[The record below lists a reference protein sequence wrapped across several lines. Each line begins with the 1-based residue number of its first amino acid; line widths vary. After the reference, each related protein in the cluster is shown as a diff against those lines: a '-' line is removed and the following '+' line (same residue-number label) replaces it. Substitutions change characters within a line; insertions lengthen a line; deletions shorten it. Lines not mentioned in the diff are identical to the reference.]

1 MSFKIVSLIT
11 ELSSWRRISDSRVIR
26 FDDIHKVINL
36 HTKQIEIGNSS
47 NFLEWINRFRCVI
60 ALYSRQ
66 RRTNEWYIQYTVC
79 ITLYISK
86 RWFNILRYIFYC
98 SPVVTFTRQ
107 FPVNSNRS
115 LCVCVCVFCAL
126 SVKHIFKSSIGK
138 LSGQQLVPFFLLPFF
153 CDFDRILSIKI
164 KRMAHQMFKARHCVR
179 GNERFCDLNSRN
191 NSFTT

>member
-115 LCVCVCVFCAL
+115 LCVCVCFLCA
-126 SVKHIFKSSIGK
+126 VCETYFQIIDWKVVRPAAG
-138 LSGQQLVPFFLLPFF
+138 PFFSSSFF
-153 CDFDRILSIKI
+153 LWFRSNSIDKN
-164 KRMAHQMFKARHCVR
+164 KKNGSSNV
-179 GNERFCDLNSRN
+179 
-191 NSFTT
+191 